1 MKAILIKTLASITT
15 DKKSRSKLIVAV
27 LSVATGLIFLMVMPF
42 IVLSSISGV
51 ENPATAYEIDEAEFI
66 SQLSPEQQEMLSR
79 IETDGQAIAGS
90 LSAIGLQEQTIK
102 AQLIYMSYFED
113 NRLTDFTDFANMFTQ
128 DDEQLIQSL
137 NSYYGLDIDYD
148 EFMRTYIMVM
158 NATINGYMFTDTAEK
173 NSDDLAAWCRN
184 AYISGWGY
192 ADNSFGERDAESRI
206 RCADN
211 VGLIM
216 GYIRY
221 DTESRAFSSDR
232 VDLYYTEIGSI
243 DTMPDVHGVGV
254 LNGTSFGVYVGGGDV
269 IFSSAMGGCV
279 QRTPLA
285 DGNWTAWCTFDDIC
299 YPQEVTDCISEIRNP
314 TQSATE

>member
-1 MKAILIKTLASITT
+1 MKAILIKILTAIST
-15 DKKSRSKLIVAV
+15 DKKSRGKLIVAV

-42 IVLSSISGV
+42 IVFSSISGV
-51 ENPATAYEIDEAEFI
+51 ENPTATYEFDEAEFI
-66 SQLSPEQQEMLSR
+66 SQLSPEQQEALAR
-79 IETDGQAIAGS
+79 IETDGQAIAES

-102 AQLIYMSYFED
+102 AQLIYMSYFEN
-113 NRLTDFTDFANMFTQ
+113 NRLTDFTDFANIFTQ
-128 DDEQLIQSL
+128 DDEQLIHSL

-158 NATINGYMFTDTAEK
+158 NATINRYMFTDTAKK
-173 NSDDLAAWCRN
+173 NSGDLAAWCRN

-192 ADNSFGERDAESRI
+192 ADNSFGERDTESRI

-221 DTESRAFSSDR
+221 DTENKAFSSDKI
-232 VDLYYTEIGSI
+232 DLYYTEIGRI
-243 DTMPDVHGVGV
+243 DTMPDVQGVGV
-254 LNGTSFGVYVGGGDV
+254 LNGTSFGVCVGGGDV

-279 QRTPLA
+279 QRKPLT
-285 DGNWTAWCTFDDIC
+285 DGNWTAWCTFDDIL
-299 YPQEVTDCISEIRNP
+299 YPQEVTDRIKEIQNP